1 MRKTSIA
8 LLGVAF
14 LLTATLVVRA
24 QGPGGGQGGGGAKP
38 LVPMTAST
46 ILRNPKAH
54 IGENVSMMAT
64 VDTIL
69 SKTAFT
75 MDQDPTKSGGPAVL
89 VFAPNLSAQPDANAY
104 LTVQGEVFA
113 FDAAEVM
120 KRAKGYTIDVPADVL
135 SKFQGQ
141 PALIATAV
149 VTPKLVDLAKKPIVP
164 MTPAELAFQK
174 NMLAIQP
181 ASGEL
186 RNLLAAPDPAKIKE
200 QTAILKKAFTEVEAL
215 FKTRNMTEAAGWAGE
230 ALKIV
235 DNVDTAVAAGKGAEE
250 LKAAGN
256 PLQALCA
263 QCHGV
268 YRERQDDGS
277 FRIKG

>member
-1 MRKTSIA
+1 LS
-8 LLGVAF
+8 
-14 LLTATLVVRA
+14 ATLVVRA
-24 QGPGGGQGGGGAKP
+24 QGPGGQGAPGAKP
-38 LVPMTAST
+38 LVPMTASSL
-46 ILRNPKAH
+46 LRNPRAH
-54 IGENVSMMAT
+54 IGDNVSLMAT

-75 MDQDPTKSGGPAVL
+75 LDQDPTKSGGPAVL
-89 VFAPNLSAQPDANAY
+89 VFAPTLNAQPDAGGY
-104 LTVQGEVFA
+104 VTVQGEVFA

-135 SKFQGQ
+135 AKFQGQ
-141 PALIATAV
+141 PAIVAVAV
-149 VTPKLVDLAKKPIVP
+149 VTPKLVDIAKKVLPP

-186 RNLLAAPDPAKIKE
+186 RNLLAAPDAAKIKE
-200 QTAILKKAFTEVEAL
+200 QTAILKKAFTEVEAF
-215 FKTRNMTEAAGWAGE
+215 FKTRGTTEAAGWAGE

-235 DNVDTAVAAGKGAEE
+235 TNVETAVAAGKGAEE
-250 LKAAGN
+250 LKAAGT
-256 PLQALCA
+256 PLQQLCA

>member
-1 MRKTSIA
+1 
-8 LLGVAF
+8 
-14 LLTATLVVRA
+14 
-24 QGPGGGQGGGGAKP
+24 
-38 LVPMTAST
+38 MTASSL
-46 ILRNPKAH
+46 LRNPKAH
-54 IGENVSMMAT
+54 LGDNVSLMAT
-64 VDTIL
+64 VDTLL

-75 MDQDPTKSGGPAVL
+75 LDQDPTKSGGPAVL
-89 VFAPNLSAQPDANAY
+89 VFAPSLNAQPDAGGY
-104 LTVQGEVFA
+104 VTVQGEVFA
-113 FDAAEVM
+113 FDPAEVM

-135 SKFQGQ
+135 AKFQGQ
-141 PALIATAV
+141 PAIVATAV
-149 VTPKLVDLAKKPIVP
+149 VTPKLVDLAKKVLPP

-186 RNLLAAPDPAKIKE
+186 RNLLAAPDAAKIKE
-200 QTAILKKAFTEVEAL
+200 QTAILKKAFTEVEAF
-215 FKTRNMTEAAGWAGE
+215 FKGRGTTEAAGWAGE

-235 DNVDTAVAAGKGAEE
+235 NNVDTAVAAGKGAEE
-250 LKAAGN
+250 LKAAGT